1 VQANKINSKKESGE
15 GEKPEVDNG
24 TSQLM
29 TVLYKYAKKFMEKK
43 GVENISVGVVGF
55 PNTGKSS
62 VINALKNQNI
72 TGTGSIPGLTKKM
85 HEVKL
90 NRFIRLLDSPGYMV
104 SAKSD
109 DGEVNYSQILRS
121 CLNVDELE
129 DPFGPVKFL
138 MTQIDKTEILRF
150 YRIGNFDDV
159 ETMLETIAQKKGL
172 TEKVEKEKTQKTK
185 KGKVVL
191 SKTSTF
197 VPNKDQAAR
206 RFIRDF

>member
-1 VQANKINSKKESGE
+1 MQANKINSKKESGE